1 MPFGAFG
8 GIQDFTWSSAGDSTP
23 PTVSSLTVN
32 AAGNLEVACNEPLNA
47 SSGDE
52 ADFHLDAPVNVTFTG
67 ISIFGNTA
75 TLTPTR
81 PLFVGETV
89 TLDYTPGGT
98 PITDVAGNALGSFS
112 NQAVTNSSAVVVET
126 VVDQWEAAGTLTAHA
141 AGRSITWRTWGSGGG
156 ADGDNNT
163 GQSGT
168 GGGAGCAVKSQAT
181 AEPSYTVTFGAPGVS
196 GVLGVGTADGA
207 DCVVSGSIS
216 GELSR
221 AKGGLKG
228 VAGNPSGTGGAGG
241 SGGTGDTTTN
251 GGSGSA
257 TPNAATG
264 GSSGGSTTSASG
276 ATPGNPDGAF
286 SVGTNASSG
295 SEFPGTG
302 GNIVAGG
309 TLTNTAA
316 PGACKIIWIYEQA
329 ATSGYPYLDQ
339 MSQGR
344 DTANA
349 TSRTIVVPGT
359 HVADDRLL
367 FVSAVNGPG
376 GVTSMTGTGSDWVEF
391 VDAANGGNHCALF
404 VAGIDSTGTE
414 DTTLAT
420 NLRQTNWLCRR
431 IKNAAPVSTWEVAS
445 AQVNS
450 LTTIN
455 LPSLT
460 YSGGSKPILWVA
472 TFSALEGQAHVTAWP
487 SGFEQRFQNPARDNS
502 ANGAVAV
509 CYQKVT
515 GASSPTGSFTVGAA
529 AGARGLVALIAIPLL
544 GS

>member
-8 GIQDFTWSSAGDSTP
+8 GIQDFSWSAGGDSTP

-52 ADFHLDAPVNVTFTG
+52 TDFHLDAPVNVDFTG
-67 ISIFGNTA
+67 ISISGNTA

-126 VVDQWEAAGTLTAHA
+126 VVDQWEAGGTLTDHA
-141 AGRSITWRTWGSGGG
+141 AGRAITWRTWGSGGG

-163 GQSGT
+163 GQSGS

-228 VAGNPSGTGGAGG
+228 VAGNPTGTGGAGG
-241 SGGTGDTTTN
+241 SGSTGDTTTN
-251 GGSGSA
+251 GGAGSPNA
-257 TPNAATG
+257 NAATG
-264 GSSGGSTTSASG
+264 GHAGGSSTSATGSV
-276 ATPGNPDGAF
+276 PGNPDGAF

-295 SEFPGTG
+295 SQSPGTG
-302 GNIVAGG
+302 GNIVASG
-309 TLTNTAA
+309 TLTGTAA
-316 PGACKIIWIYEQA
+316 PGACKIIWIYDQA
-329 ATSGYPYLDQ
+329 ADLGYPYLDQ

-344 DTANA
+344 DTVNA
-349 TSRTIVVPGT
+349 TSRTFTIPGT
-359 HVADDRLL
+359 HATDDRLL
-367 FVSAVNGPG
+367 FISAVNGPSG
-376 GVTSMTGTGSDWVEF
+376 ATSITGVDSDWTEF
-391 VDAANGGNHCALF
+391 VDAANSGNQSTLF

-414 DTTLAT
+414 DTTLST
-420 NLRQTNWLCRR
+420 NSRQTNWLCRR
-431 IKNAAPVSTWEVAS
+431 IKNAAPVSTWEVAT

-455 LPSLT
+455 LPSHT
-460 YSGGSKPILWVA
+460 YSGGSKPILWVT
-472 TFSALEGQAHVTAWP
+472 TFSAIEGQAHVTAWP
-487 SGFEQRFQNPARDNS
+487 SGFEQRFQNPTRDNS
-502 ANGAVAV
+502 ASCAVAV
-509 CYQKVT
+509 CYRKVT

-529 AGARGLVALIAIPLL
+529 AGARGVVALIAIPLL